1 MTASDVLQYLYQ
13 EIHTIVAATVDE
25 EGLPVTCAIDIMDTD
40 ENGLYILTAKGK
52 AFYNRMKSR
61 GFIAMTGLKGTDTMS
76 CVAVSLRG
84 KVKELGS
91 GPLSRLLK
99 KILIWR
105 RFTLLKSHKGLSQFS
120 RSLMEAESG
129 LTFQKSLS
137 SVFPLHLG
145 MVREIESATLLL
157 IFARDANAAR
167 QFVRKAVLIFLQ
179 NRRKSSRSTAYTAEI
194 VWQFVHTKR
203 LFVITWNNP
212 LKRSLQL

>member
-25 EGLPVTCAIDIMDTD
+25 EGLPVTCAIDIMDAD

-99 KILIWR
+99 KNPYMEEIYPTQESQRALTVFQIFDGSGEWFDLSKKPIERFSFTFGHGKGDRIGYLITDFCTGCKR
-105 RFTLLKSHKGLSQFS
+105 CAAVCPQGCIDFSLKPAKIQQEHCLHCGNCMAICSHKAII
-120 RSLMEAESG
+120 RH
-129 LTFQKSLS
+129 
-137 SVFPLHLG
+137 HL
-145 MVREIESATLLL
+145 E
-157 IFARDANAAR
+157 
-167 QFVRKAVLIFLQ
+167 
-179 NRRKSSRSTAYTAEI
+179 
-194 VWQFVHTKR
+194 
-203 LFVITWNNP
+203 
-212 LKRSLQL
+212 